1 MEKNIPEKLPQIQHN
16 KPLFGFIGIVLGL
29 LIMGA
34 FDGRNAIYH
43 RYGMVILLA
52 GFAYGFI
59 MLFMNGWKV
68 TKFRKEF
75 KDREHRQDNLFSE
88 RVNNGETIRFPSII
102 PPNCSACH
110 YRNKDDNCTFYN
122 IKAKRSKCVAESVL
136 LKSPPNRFFSNTY
149 IIMGRPN
156 GEIKSILNGFSFAA
170 AFFGVWWAI
179 VKHPIREAIIKSL
192 KYDFGSVLLLIFA
205 NNEIGPP
212 IFQSYEA
219 RDIMFLLVSLSFRF
233 QLGSEGDEFIKY
245 YKKRGYKIVD
255 YVKASSNTEAER
267 VYFNKIGQTRPKS
280 KSNESFDKY
289 KKDINSMVE
298 KIIDKSGVKKDDPY
312 LEIERIHSLLEKG
325 IITKEEFELKKKQLL
340 NL

>member
-52 GFAYGFI
+52 GFAYAFI

-110 YRNKDDNCTFYN
+110 YRNKDDNCTFYD

-156 GEIKSILNGFSFAA
+156 GEIKSILYGFSFAA

-179 VKHPIREAIIKSL
+179 VKHPIREAIIKYL
-192 KYDFGSVLLLIFA
+192 IYDFGSVLLLIFA
-205 NNEIGPP
+205 NNEIGPTV
-212 IFQSYEA
+212 F
-219 RDIMFLLVSLSFRF
+219 MLLLCSLSFRF
-233 QLGSEGDEFIKY
+233 QLGFVDELIKY

-267 VYFNKIGQTRPKS
+267 VYFNKIG
-280 KSNESFDKY
+280 
-289 KKDINSMVE
+289 
-298 KIIDKSGVKKDDPY
+298 
-312 LEIERIHSLLEKG
+312 
-325 IITKEEFELKKKQLL
+325 
-340 NL
+340 